1 MSLLANAIQE
11 VFGITTTN
19 TLLYLLVT
27 SSG

>member
-11 VFGITTTN
+11 VFGITTIN
-19 TLLYLLVT
+19 TLLYSLVT